1 MISSPSF
8 CFPLLHSTATSC
20 DHDAHP
26 PSDVTF
32 PCSARAA
39 STGSSRARA
48 HKGSHAAR
56 SSALGLSLLPMSG
69 FQPSPSRATPGFRH
83 GGHGVVKPR
92 SWPPSGTHPPPGG
105 VMPFR
110 TDRHTS
116 LSGYSHARPLLFAVA
131 HAVAKATQVRTR
143 NRASPIAIE
152 EPPLSRD
159 LTTRPLRRSPR
170 HPRLFLR
177 RR

>member
-1 MISSPSF
+1 MGRALNQHTHNKTISSPSF
-8 CFPLLHSTATSC
+8 RFPSPHSIVTSC

-48 HKGSHAAR
+48 HKGSHAAHR
-56 SSALGLSLLPMSG
+56 SSTLGPSLLPMRG

-83 GGHGVVKPR
+83 GGHGIVKPR

-105 VMPFR
+105 VVLLQ
-110 TDRHTS
+110 TDRHITPSHNLRALGAACGESPARLKPSSSREQNCSDTS
-116 LSGYSHARPLLFAVA
+116 
-131 HAVAKATQVRTR
+131 
-143 NRASPIAIE
+143 
-152 EPPLSRD
+152 
-159 LTTRPLRRSPR
+159 
-170 HPRLFLR
+170 
-177 RR
+177 